1 MACFEHAKS
10 NMLRALLR
18 RVALSLLTLVMLATF
33 VFLATEVLPGD
44 ALDVTLSAD
53 EMSAMPPQRLAAM
66 KTELGLDR
74 PVAVRLGEFLWGLA
88 HFDLGRTLISKV
100 AVSQIIAYP
109 MRNSLLL
116 ATTTL
121 LFALPLAVLLG
132 VCAAYAHRRSTDKWV
147 STLSLIGYSVPEFVT
162 GTFLVMW
169 LAVSWAWFPATITA
183 DTRATAMTL
192 LQASPLVVLT
202 LLIGSIAYLTRLLRV
217 GMVDA
222 LSSDFVER
230 LRLTGVP
237 EWRIVWRHALPAA
250 AIPTLSAMALYA
262 AALVSGIVVVELV
275 FSYPGVGQELVRA
288 ISKREVHV
296 IQAIAITSAAIVVAM
311 NFLADI
317 AILALDPRTRQ
328 P

>member
-10 NMLRALLR
+10 NMLKALLR

-33 VFLATEVLPGD
+33 IFLATEVLPGD

-116 ATTTL
+116 AATTL

-132 VCAAYAHRRSTDKWV
+132 VCAAYVHRRSTDKWV

-183 DTRATAMTL
+183 DTRGTAMTL

-230 LRLTGVP
+230 LRLTGIP

-311 NFLADI
+311 NFLADM

-328 P
+328 S

>member
-10 NMLRALLR
+10 NMLKALLR

-109 MRNSLLL
+109 MRNSVLL
-116 ATTTL
+116 AVTTL

-132 VCAAYAHRRSTDKWV
+132 VSAAYAHRRTTDTWV

-183 DTRATAMTL
+183 DTRGPAMTL

-217 GMVDA
+217 GMIDA

-230 LRLTGVP
+230 LRLTGIP

-328 P
+328 S